1 MFKKDTLLNG
11 IIIGIVVTVGGYFM
25 LHYLNIW
32 ISDYFFNRGPV
43 FGEPSIRVF
52 AIFLN
57 VFPFRYFMLRTN
69 KEYTGRGIL
78 MVTFIVG
85 LTYFFYYLNN

>member
-1 MFKKDTLLNG
+1 MLNG
-11 IIIGIVVTVGGYFM
+11 ILIGIVVTVGGY
-25 LHYLNIW
+25 LLLKLLNVW
-32 ISDYFFNRGPV
+32 ISDYFFDRTPI
-43 FGEPSIRVF
+43 FRESSIRVF

-85 LTYFFYYLNN
+85 LSYFFYYLS

>member
-1 MFKKDTLLNG
+1 MLNG
-11 IIIGIVVTVGGYFM
+11 ILLGIAVMVGGYFL
-25 LHYLNIW
+25 LHYGNIW
-32 ISDYFFNRGPV
+32 ISSYFFNKGPIFRESTIQV
-43 FGEPSIRVF
+43 L

-85 LTYFFYYLNN
+85 LTYFFYYLTDTV